1 MRLMKELIE
10 LLNHNQGF
18 FSALLSVLSLI
29 VSALAIWITVST
41 NKRQLNLQIFN
52 ERYEI
57 YNRFYELLSL
67 SMNIV
72 HSSLTYKGKMII
84 WNTDFFGL
92 YSENSKIGVEL
103 VKLDSAMESIDP
115 KSEEYKRLNEKH
127 NTMATEKFFTD
138 YGLFLRDKT
147 LLNKSKLLFSAK
159 VVSAVNDFL
168 SVYGEIV
175 FSANFV
181 DKDTME
187 DLFFKLKI
195 VCDDIERN
203 NTLEEMEKSLMIK

>member
-1 MRLMKELIE
+1 
-10 LLNHNQGF
+10 
-18 FSALLSVLSLI
+18 
-29 VSALAIWITVST
+29 
-41 NKRQLNLQIFN
+41 
-52 ERYEI
+52 
-57 YNRFYELLSL
+57 
-67 SMNIV
+67 
-72 HSSLTYKGKMII
+72 
-84 WNTDFFGL
+84 
-92 YSENSKIGVEL
+92 
-103 VKLDSAMESIDP
+103 
-115 KSEEYKRLNEKH
+115 
-127 NTMATEKFFTD
+127 MATEKFFTD